1 MVTKG
6 HQAQMT
12 LIMILF
18 NNNFKISCKQLIF
31 SFNKVIL
38 LKLIKAR
45 YQESKV
51 LQLLMLLMLLKVIFI
66 LFSLENQMMKLIKS
80 QL

>member
-31 SFNKVIL
+31 SYNKVIL
-38 LKLIKAR
+38 LNALAFENIGFEFVLEKLD
-45 YQESKV
+45 
-51 LQLLMLLMLLKVIFI
+51 
-66 LFSLENQMMKLIKS
+66 
-80 QL
+80 